1 MHELVYLRLLP
12 TDPHAAAFRK
22 GQGDAVFNRS
32 RMYAQ
37 ALVQRVMFFAPDVWN
52 RVEREAE
59 THGLDLLYLWW
70 LLLYGKQRW
79 SLPPRLKYALRGALA
94 VFLLQE
100 QNALGRYVGGRYA
113 PLFGL
118 VPLERPEQRY
128 YDVTRQPLEYY
139 EDKYDAQGKGGRLP
153 PGVEAPENSFSGQ
166 EAVSALARWADIEFR
181 RTLVNYV
188 ATAEAT
194 AAKDVSKLYGALYGT
209 PLDPPS
215 GPPPLAVGLAGRR
228 HGQEPLAVEGPPR
241 DGPLAAVALR
251 LVVPPHAVLAR
262 VGGLEGRPKRVGVPV
277 DRSEHDPRIEVHL

>member
-70 LLLYGKQRW
+70 LLLDGKQRW

-139 EDKYDAQGKGGRLP
+139 EDKYDAQGKGGRPP

-209 PLDPPS
+209 PLDPQ
-215 GPPPLAVGLAGRR
+215 AAR
-228 HGQEPLAVEGPPR
+228 HHLLWDLQEGVM
-241 DGPLAAVALR
+241 DKNR
-251 LVVPPHAVLAR
+251 LQLKD
-262 VGGLEGRPKRVGVPV
+262 RP
-277 DRSEHDPRIEVHL
+277 ETVHLLRWLYGLSFRRTLSLRGLGGSKGGRSG